1 MIECAIRW
9 IRGNDLS
16 HWFPHG
22 HAHLILAGES
32 KKEALGEDVK
42 RSTWGA
48 HHREVAQLRRTV
60 EPNQGARGSR
70 MDGRNRPVGRVWQ
83 RPPHGRT
90 GGSIGHASEGARTA
104 HRRPTEWGCRVGAL
118 GRSDCRNGRA
128 GEKSRAKV
136 RRDARRR
143 DARRAE
149 GAGRDARRT

>member
-22 HAHLILAGES
+22 HEHLILAGES

-60 EPNQGARGSR
+60 EPNQGARGAR
-70 MDGRNRPVGRVWQ
+70 MDGQNRPRQRGWQ
-83 RPPHGRT
+83 RPE
-90 GGSIGHASEGARTA
+90 GGSTGRSIVHASEGARTA
-104 HRRPTEWGCRVGAL
+104 HRRPPEWRCRVGAL
-118 GRSDCRNGRA
+118 GRSDCMSGWA
-128 GEKSRAKV
+128 GEK
-136 RRDARRR
+136 
-143 DARRAE
+143 
-149 GAGRDARRT
+149 AGQR